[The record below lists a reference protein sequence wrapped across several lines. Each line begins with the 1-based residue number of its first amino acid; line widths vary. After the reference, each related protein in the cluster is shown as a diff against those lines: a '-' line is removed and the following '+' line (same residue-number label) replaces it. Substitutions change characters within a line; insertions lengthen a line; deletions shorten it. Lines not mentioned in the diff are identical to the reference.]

1 MSLFYL
7 TNLLHLNC
15 KSVLPKKLRRRIKG
29 YKNAHKRKN
38 KKIYGDSIEL
48 RPAAVND
55 RTGVGHWEGDLVK
68 GIRLADEPA
77 LMTLTERYSRTEI
90 IVKIPDYHAGTCL
103 KALQDTIDDY
113 GAKEFESITFDNG
126 SEFAKLSEIVG
137 TQIYF
142 AHPYSPWERGTNE
155 NANGLLREFFPKG
168 KSLRAVTLVE
178 IQAVQSALNHRPRR
192 ILNYLRP
199 CDYYRCMA

>member
-1 MSLFYL
+1 M
-7 TNLLHLNC
+7 T
-15 KSVLPKKLRRRIKG
+15 LPKKLRRRIKG

-38 KKIYGDSIEL
+38 
-48 RPAAVND
+48 
-55 RTGVGHWEGDLVK
+55 
-68 GIRLADEPA
+68 PA